1 MRISVGREDLEGRVC
16 IYKSRKETGYMQVTG
31 YNRWLVFL
39 AREIRVKGRGEWT
52 GDYLLGLTCT
62 ALVVSGIIELEET
75 ER

>member
-1 MRISVGREDLEGRVC
+1 MRVSVGREDLEGRVC
-16 IYKSRKETGYMQVTG
+16 IYKSTKETG

-39 AREIRVKGRGEWT
+39 LRKFRVKGRGEWT